1 MKKILCLMLSAV
13 MFCCMLSGCRVEV
26 EEQNGVGTAGYFQY
40 YLNADETELQKES
53 YIPENEAAQFMIEEC
68 MQKIGGTDGAEGKKR
83 LLPEGVSVDAYELGE
98 DGVLAIDFNK
108 KYSEMSR
115 AREILARAGIVK
127 TFTQIP
133 GVRAVYFQVEGSP
146 LTNSKGE
153 VIGEMNADAFVSYP
167 GEDMDAYRNETFTLY
182 FADKSGKRLIKEERK
197 LYYRRNLPKERVV
210 LEQLSAGPMNKG
222 NYPTVPEN
230 LGINDITVADQICYI
245 DLDRNFLDYAA
256 DISPEISVYSIV
268 NSITDACEVDKVQI
282 SIEGDVEGL
291 LLDDMELYK
300 FYEKN
305 EELVLET
312 ESHDN

>member
-1 MKKILCLMLSAV
+1 MKKILCAMLSAV
-13 MFCCMLSGCRVEV
+13 IFCCVLGGCQVEV
-26 EEQNGVGTAGYFQY
+26 EEQSSVGTAGYYQY
-40 YLNADETELQKES
+40 YLNADETKLLKES

-68 MQKIGGTDGAEGKKR
+68 MQKIGGSDSTEGRKR
-83 LLPEGVSVDAYELGE
+83 LLPEEVSADTYELGE
-98 DGVLAIDFNK
+98 DGVLSIDFNG
-108 KYSEMSR
+108 KYSDMSR

-133 GVRAVYFQVEGSP
+133 GVRAVRFLVEGSP

-153 VIGEMNADAFVSYP
+153 VIGEMNADTFVSYP

-230 LGINDITVADQICYI
+230 LGINDITVADRICYI

-256 DISPEISVYSIV
+256 DMSPEISVYSVV
-268 NSITDACEVDKVQI
+268 NSVVDACEVDKVQI
-282 SIEGDVEGL
+282 SIEGNVEGL

-305 EELVLET
+305 EELVLNT
-312 ESHDN
+312 EKQDS